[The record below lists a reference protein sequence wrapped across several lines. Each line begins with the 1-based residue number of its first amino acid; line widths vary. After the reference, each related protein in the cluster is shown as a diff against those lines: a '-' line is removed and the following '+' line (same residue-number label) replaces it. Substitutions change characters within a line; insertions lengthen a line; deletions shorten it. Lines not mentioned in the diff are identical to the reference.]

1 MAKRAT
7 SAIASLLAVVLLGL
21 SACDT
26 GRPTQANI
34 SRLQTGSTTY
44 DQAVALLGKPNHV
57 DSRSGRIRA
66 IWVSVSPDG
75 TRSGVLIVF
84 NEKGVAEEI
93 RQP

>member
-1 MAKRAT
+1 MVKRRT
-7 SAIASLLAVVLLGL
+7 SAIAFLLTVVLLGL

-34 SRLQTGSTTY
+34 SRLRTGVTTY
-44 DQAVALLGKPNHV
+44 DQAVALLGKPYHV
-57 DSRSGRIRA
+57 DSRSGRILA
-66 IWVSVSPDG
+66 LWVSVSPDG

-93 RQP
+93 QPP